1 MSNIFDEYINDLLKI
16 NPTINDFFLK
26 DGYEDK
32 KHIQP
37 NVYSEEY
44 YKQLNDLNKRYLR
57 TINKKSKLSFHERI
71 FKQDLKDSTHLEEG
85 YKIYYYMPIDIRG
98 NIIIDYVT
106 ECSGNGF
113 FIEECEKSNIDITG
127 SEADE
132 EQYNLLAKNFSNIIK
147 IALPIKNFNNEL
159 SNKFDVVVFN
169 DVFEHLENLDLIL
182 IQLKS
187 ILKTNGQ
194 IVINLP
200 SSDGLIYKFSNIL
213 NKIGFTNFYDRL
225 WQKKLASPHLS
236 YFNNSNLKMLFN
248 KHGYNLIHTTSLDTV
263 SKKGNFI
270 RLNSTIKYKFICFL
284 LSGLLFLFYY
294 FQKILPKDI
303 ILHIYKRP

>member
-1 MSNIFDEYINDLLKI
+1 MEECIVCNSKFKKINDYVYKCI
-16 NPTINDFFLK
+16 NCSFF
-26 DGYEDK
+26 
-32 KHIQP
+32 
-37 NVYSEEY
+37 
-44 YKQLNDLNKRYLR
+44 
-57 TINKKSKLSFHERI
+57 KSKLKPGHGRDIEGISELRRKN
-71 FKQDLKDSTHLEEG
+71 FK
-85 YKIYYYMPIDIRG
+85 KIIDIILSLKVNQSLKILEIG
-98 NIIIDYVT
+98 
-106 ECSGNGF
+106 SGNGF

-132 EQYNLLAKNFSNIIK
+132 EQYNLLAKKFSNIIK
-147 IALPIKNFNNEL
+147 ITLPIKNFNNEL

-187 ILKTNGQ
+187 ILKTNGK

-225 WQKKLASPHLS
+225 WQKNLASPHLS

-303 ILHIYKRP
+303 ILHIYKRS

>member
-1 MSNIFDEYINDLLKI
+1 MKECVVCNSKFKKINDYVYKCI
-16 NPTINDFFLK
+16 NCSFF
-26 DGYEDK
+26 
-32 KHIQP
+32 
-37 NVYSEEY
+37 
-44 YKQLNDLNKRYLR
+44 
-57 TINKKSKLSFHERI
+57 KSKLKPGHGRDIEGISELRRKN
-71 FKQDLKDSTHLEEG
+71 FK
-85 YKIYYYMPIDIRG
+85 KIIDIILSLNVNQSLKILEIG
-98 NIIIDYVT
+98 
-106 ECSGNGF
+106 SGNGF
-113 FIEECEKSNIDITG
+113 FIEECEKSNIYITG

-132 EQYNLLAKNFSNIIK
+132 DQYNLLAKNFSNIIK
-147 IALPIKNFNNEL
+147 IALPIKDFNNEL

-225 WQKKLASPHLS
+225 WQKNLASPHLS
-236 YFNNSNLKMLFN
+236 YFNNLNLKMLFN
-248 KHGYNLIHTTSLDTV
+248 KHGYNLIHATSLDTV

>member
-1 MSNIFDEYINDLLKI
+1 MEECIVCNSKFKKINDYVYKCI
-16 NPTINDFFLK
+16 NCSFF
-26 DGYEDK
+26 
-32 KHIQP
+32 
-37 NVYSEEY
+37 
-44 YKQLNDLNKRYLR
+44 
-57 TINKKSKLSFHERI
+57 KSKLKPGHGRDIEGISELRRKN
-71 FKQDLKDSTHLEEG
+71 FK
-85 YKIYYYMPIDIRG
+85 KIIDIILSLNVNQSLKILEIG
-98 NIIIDYVT
+98 
-106 ECSGNGF
+106 SGNGF

-147 IALPIKNFNNEL
+147 IALPIKNFNDEL

-225 WQKKLASPHLS
+225 WQKNLASPHLS

>member
-1 MSNIFDEYINDLLKI
+1 MEECIVCNSKFKKINDYVYKCI
-16 NPTINDFFLK
+16 NCSFF
-26 DGYEDK
+26 
-32 KHIQP
+32 
-37 NVYSEEY
+37 
-44 YKQLNDLNKRYLR
+44 
-57 TINKKSKLSFHERI
+57 KSKLKPGHGRDIEGISELRRKN
-71 FKQDLKDSTHLEEG
+71 FK
-85 YKIYYYMPIDIRG
+85 KIIDIILSLNVNQSLKILEIG
-98 NIIIDYVT
+98 
-106 ECSGNGF
+106 SGNGF

-225 WQKKLASPHLS
+225 WQKNLASPHLS

-248 KHGYNLIHTTSLDTV
+248 KHGYNLIHTASLDTV

>member
-1 MSNIFDEYINDLLKI
+1 MEECVVCNSKFTKINDYVYKCI
-16 NPTINDFFLK
+16 NCSFF
-26 DGYEDK
+26 
-32 KHIQP
+32 
-37 NVYSEEY
+37 
-44 YKQLNDLNKRYLR
+44 
-57 TINKKSKLSFHERI
+57 KSKLKPGHGRDIEGISELRRKN
-71 FKQDLKDSTHLEEG
+71 FKKIIDIILSLNVNQDLKILEIG
-85 YKIYYYMPIDIRG
+85 
-98 NIIIDYVT
+98 
-106 ECSGNGF
+106 SGNGF
-113 FIEECEKSNIDITG
+113 FIEECKRSNIIITG

-132 EQYNLLAKNFSNIIK
+132 EQYNLLTKKFSNIIK
-147 IALPIKNFNNEL
+147 IALPIKDLNNEL

-169 DVFEHLENLDLIL
+169 DVFEHLENLDLII

-213 NKIGFTNFYDRL
+213 NKIGFTNFYNRL
-225 WQKKLASPHLS
+225 WQKNLASPHLS
-236 YFNNSNLKMLFN
+236 YFNNLNLKMLFN
-248 KHGYNLIHTTSLDTV
+248 KHGYNLIHATSLDTV

>member
-1 MSNIFDEYINDLLKI
+1 MEECIVCNSKFKKINDYVYKCI
-16 NPTINDFFLK
+16 NCSFF
-26 DGYEDK
+26 
-32 KHIQP
+32 
-37 NVYSEEY
+37 
-44 YKQLNDLNKRYLR
+44 
-57 TINKKSKLSFHERI
+57 KSKLKPGHGRDIEGISELRRKN
-71 FKQDLKDSTHLEEG
+71 FK
-85 YKIYYYMPIDIRG
+85 KIIDIILSLNVNQSLKILEIG
-98 NIIIDYVT
+98 
-106 ECSGNGF
+106 SGNGF

-147 IALPIKNFNNEL
+147 ITLPIKNFNNEL

-213 NKIGFTNFYDRL
+213 NKIGLTNFYDRL
-225 WQKKLASPHLS
+225 WQKNLASPHLS
-236 YFNNSNLKMLFN
+236 YFNNLNLKMLFN

>member
-1 MSNIFDEYINDLLKI
+1 MEECIVCNSKFKKINDYVYKCI
-16 NPTINDFFLK
+16 NCSFF
-26 DGYEDK
+26 
-32 KHIQP
+32 
-37 NVYSEEY
+37 
-44 YKQLNDLNKRYLR
+44 
-57 TINKKSKLSFHERI
+57 KSKLKPGHGRDIEGISELRRKN
-71 FKQDLKDSTHLEEG
+71 FK
-85 YKIYYYMPIDIRG
+85 KIIDIILSLNVNQSLKILEIG
-98 NIIIDYVT
+98 
-106 ECSGNGF
+106 SGNGF

-159 SNKFDVVVFN
+159 SNKFDVVVIN

-225 WQKKLASPHLS
+225 WQKNLASPHLS
-236 YFNNSNLKMLFN
+236 YFNNSNLKMFFN

>member
-1 MSNIFDEYINDLLKI
+1 MEECVVCNSKFKKIND
-16 NPTINDFFLK
+16 
-26 DGYEDK
+26 Y
-32 KHIQP
+32 
-37 NVYSEEY
+37 VYKCNNCS
-44 YKQLNDLNKRYLR
+44 LF
-57 TINKKSKLSFHERI
+57 KSKLKPGHGRDIEGISELRRKN
-71 FKQDLKDSTHLEEG
+71 FKKIIEIILSLNVNQSLKILEIG
-85 YKIYYYMPIDIRG
+85 
-98 NIIIDYVT
+98 
-106 ECSGNGF
+106 SGNGF
-113 FIEECEKSNIDITG
+113 FIEECKKSNIDITG
-127 SEADE
+127 SEADQ
-132 EQYNLLAKNFSNIIK
+132 EQYNLLKKKFSNIIK
-147 IALPIKNFNNEL
+147 INLPIKDLNNEL
-159 SNKFDVVVFN
+159 LNKFDIVVFN
-169 DVFEHLENLDLIL
+169 DVFEHLVNLDLIL

-200 SSDGLIYKFSNIL
+200 SSDGLIYKLSNIL

-225 WQKKLASPHLS
+225 WQKNLASPHLS
-236 YFNNSNLKMLFN
+236 YFNNLNLKMLFK
-248 KHGYNLIHTTSLDTV
+248 KHGYNLIHTSSLDTV

>member
-1 MSNIFDEYINDLLKI
+1 MEECIVCNSKFKKINDYVYKCI
-16 NPTINDFFLK
+16 NCSFF
-26 DGYEDK
+26 
-32 KHIQP
+32 
-37 NVYSEEY
+37 
-44 YKQLNDLNKRYLR
+44 
-57 TINKKSKLSFHERI
+57 KSKLKPGHGRDIEGISELRRKN
-71 FKQDLKDSTHLEEG
+71 FK
-85 YKIYYYMPIDIRG
+85 KIIDIILSLKVNQSLKILEIG
-98 NIIIDYVT
+98 
-106 ECSGNGF
+106 SGNGF

-132 EQYNLLAKNFSNIIK
+132 EQYNLLAKKFSNIIK
-147 IALPIKNFNNEL
+147 ITLPIKNFNNEL

-225 WQKKLASPHLS
+225 WQKNLASPHLS

>member
-1 MSNIFDEYINDLLKI
+1 MEECVVCNSKFKKINDYVYKCI
-16 NPTINDFFLK
+16 NCSFF
-26 DGYEDK
+26 
-32 KHIQP
+32 
-37 NVYSEEY
+37 
-44 YKQLNDLNKRYLR
+44 
-57 TINKKSKLSFHERI
+57 KSKLKPGHGRDIEGISELRKKN
-71 FKQDLKDSTHLEEG
+71 FKKIIDIILSLNVNQDLKILEIG
-85 YKIYYYMPIDIRG
+85 
-98 NIIIDYVT
+98 
-106 ECSGNGF
+106 SGNGF
-113 FIEECEKSNIDITG
+113 FIEECKRSNIIITG

-132 EQYNLLAKNFSNIIK
+132 EQYNLLTKKFSNIIK
-147 IALPIKNFNNEL
+147 IALPIKDLNNEL

-169 DVFEHLENLDLIL
+169 DVFEHLENLDLII

-225 WQKKLASPHLS
+225 WQKNLASPHLS

>member
-1 MSNIFDEYINDLLKI
+1 MEECIVCNSKFKKINDYVYKCI
-16 NPTINDFFLK
+16 NCSFF
-26 DGYEDK
+26 
-32 KHIQP
+32 
-37 NVYSEEY
+37 
-44 YKQLNDLNKRYLR
+44 
-57 TINKKSKLSFHERI
+57 KSKLKPGHGRDIEGISELRRKN
-71 FKQDLKDSTHLEEG
+71 FK
-85 YKIYYYMPIDIRG
+85 KIIDIILSLNVNQSLKILEIG
-98 NIIIDYVT
+98 
-106 ECSGNGF
+106 SGNGF

-132 EQYNLLAKNFSNIIK
+132 EQYNLLKKEFSNIIK
-147 IALPIKNFNNEL
+147 INLPIKDLNNEL
-159 SNKFDVVVFN
+159 LNKFDVVVLN

-225 WQKKLASPHLS
+225 WQKNLASPHLS
-236 YFNNSNLKMLFN
+236 YFNNLNLKMLFK
-248 KHGYNLIHTTSLDTV
+248 KHGYNLIHTSSLDTV

-284 LSGLLFLFYY
+284 LSGLLYLFYY
-294 FQKILPKDI
+294 FQKVLPKDI

>member
-1 MSNIFDEYINDLLKI
+1 MEKCIICNSKFKKINDYVYKCI
-16 NPTINDFFLK
+16 NCSFF
-26 DGYEDK
+26 
-32 KHIQP
+32 
-37 NVYSEEY
+37 
-44 YKQLNDLNKRYLR
+44 
-57 TINKKSKLSFHERI
+57 KSKLKPGHGRDIEGISELRRKN
-71 FKQDLKDSTHLEEG
+71 FK
-85 YKIYYYMPIDIRG
+85 KII
-98 NIIIDYVT
+98 NIILSLNVNQSLKIL
-106 ECSGNGF
+106 EIGSGNGF

-147 IALPIKNFNNEL
+147 IALPIKNFNNKL

-225 WQKKLASPHLS
+225 WQKNLASPHLS

>member
-1 MSNIFDEYINDLLKI
+1 MEECVVCNSKFIKINDYVYKCI
-16 NPTINDFFLK
+16 NCSFF
-26 DGYEDK
+26 
-32 KHIQP
+32 
-37 NVYSEEY
+37 
-44 YKQLNDLNKRYLR
+44 
-57 TINKKSKLSFHERI
+57 KSKLKPGHGRDIEGISELRRKN
-71 FKQDLKDSTHLEEG
+71 FKKIIDIILSLNVNQDLKILEIG
-85 YKIYYYMPIDIRG
+85 
-98 NIIIDYVT
+98 
-106 ECSGNGF
+106 SGNGF
-113 FIEECEKSNIDITG
+113 FIEECKRSNIIITG

-132 EQYNLLAKNFSNIIK
+132 EQYNLLTKKFSNIIK
-147 IALPIKNFNNEL
+147 IALPIKDLNNEL

-169 DVFEHLENLDLIL
+169 DVFEHLENLDLII

-213 NKIGFTNFYDRL
+213 NKIGFTNFYNRL
-225 WQKKLASPHLS
+225 WQKNLASPHLS
-236 YFNNSNLKMLFN
+236 YFNNLNLKMLFN
-248 KHGYNLIHTTSLDTV
+248 KHGYNLIHATSLDTV

>member
-1 MSNIFDEYINDLLKI
+1 MEECIVCNSKFKKINDYVYKCI
-16 NPTINDFFLK
+16 NCSFF
-26 DGYEDK
+26 
-32 KHIQP
+32 
-37 NVYSEEY
+37 
-44 YKQLNDLNKRYLR
+44 
-57 TINKKSKLSFHERI
+57 KSKLKSGHGRDIEGISELRRKN
-71 FKQDLKDSTHLEEG
+71 FK
-85 YKIYYYMPIDIRG
+85 KIIDIILSLNVNQSLKILEIG
-98 NIIIDYVT
+98 
-106 ECSGNGF
+106 SGNGF

-225 WQKKLASPHLS
+225 WQKNLASPHLS
-236 YFNNSNLKMLFN
+236 YFNNSNLKMFFN

>member
-1 MSNIFDEYINDLLKI
+1 MEKCIVCNSKFKKINDYVYKCI
-16 NPTINDFFLK
+16 NCSFF
-26 DGYEDK
+26 
-32 KHIQP
+32 
-37 NVYSEEY
+37 
-44 YKQLNDLNKRYLR
+44 
-57 TINKKSKLSFHERI
+57 KSKLKPGHGRDIEGISELRRKN
-71 FKQDLKDSTHLEEG
+71 FK
-85 YKIYYYMPIDIRG
+85 KIIDIILSLNVNQSLKILEIG
-98 NIIIDYVT
+98 
-106 ECSGNGF
+106 SGNGF

-127 SEADE
+127 SESDE

-147 IALPIKNFNNEL
+147 ITLPIKNFNNEL

-225 WQKKLASPHLS
+225 WQKNLASPHLS

>member
-1 MSNIFDEYINDLLKI
+1 MEECIVCNSKFKKINDYVYKCI
-16 NPTINDFFLK
+16 NCSFF
-26 DGYEDK
+26 
-32 KHIQP
+32 
-37 NVYSEEY
+37 
-44 YKQLNDLNKRYLR
+44 
-57 TINKKSKLSFHERI
+57 KSKLKPGHGRDIEGISELRRKN
-71 FKQDLKDSTHLEEG
+71 FK
-85 YKIYYYMPIDIRG
+85 KIIDIILSLNVNQSLKILEIG
-98 NIIIDYVT
+98 
-106 ECSGNGF
+106 SGNGF

-200 SSDGLIYKFSNIL
+200 SSDGLIYKFSNNL

-225 WQKKLASPHLS
+225 WQKNLASPHLS

>member
-1 MSNIFDEYINDLLKI
+1 MEECIVCNSKFKKINDYVYKCI
-16 NPTINDFFLK
+16 NCSFF
-26 DGYEDK
+26 
-32 KHIQP
+32 
-37 NVYSEEY
+37 
-44 YKQLNDLNKRYLR
+44 
-57 TINKKSKLSFHERI
+57 KSKLKPGHGRDIEGISQLRRKN
-71 FKQDLKDSTHLEEG
+71 FK
-85 YKIYYYMPIDIRG
+85 KII
-98 NIIIDYVT
+98 NIILSLNVNQSLKIL
-106 ECSGNGF
+106 EIGSGNGF
-113 FIEECEKSNIDITG
+113 FIEECKKSNINITG

-132 EQYNLLAKNFSNIIK
+132 EQYNLLTKNFSNIIK
-147 IALPIKNFNNEL
+147 IALPIKNFNNKL

-187 ILKTNGQ
+187 ILKINGQ

-225 WQKKLASPHLS
+225 WQKNLASPHLS

>member
-1 MSNIFDEYINDLLKI
+1 MEKCIVCNSKFKKINDYVYKCI
-16 NPTINDFFLK
+16 NCSFF
-26 DGYEDK
+26 
-32 KHIQP
+32 
-37 NVYSEEY
+37 
-44 YKQLNDLNKRYLR
+44 
-57 TINKKSKLSFHERI
+57 KSKLKPGHGRDIEGISELRRKN
-71 FKQDLKDSTHLEEG
+71 FK
-85 YKIYYYMPIDIRG
+85 KII
-98 NIIIDYVT
+98 NIILSLNVNQSLKIL
-106 ECSGNGF
+106 EIGSGNGF

-147 IALPIKNFNNEL
+147 IALPIKNFNNKL

-225 WQKKLASPHLS
+225 WQKNLASPHLS

>member
-1 MSNIFDEYINDLLKI
+1 MEECIVCNSKFKKINDYVYKCI
-16 NPTINDFFLK
+16 NCSFF
-26 DGYEDK
+26 
-32 KHIQP
+32 
-37 NVYSEEY
+37 
-44 YKQLNDLNKRYLR
+44 
-57 TINKKSKLSFHERI
+57 KSKLKPGHGRDIEGISQLRRKN
-71 FKQDLKDSTHLEEG
+71 FK
-85 YKIYYYMPIDIRG
+85 KII
-98 NIIIDYVT
+98 NIILSLNVNQSLKIL
-106 ECSGNGF
+106 EIGSGNGF
-113 FIEECEKSNIDITG
+113 FIEECKKSNINITG

-147 IALPIKNFNNEL
+147 IALPIKNFNNKL

-187 ILKTNGQ
+187 ILKINGQ

-225 WQKKLASPHLS
+225 WQKNLASPHLS

>member
-1 MSNIFDEYINDLLKI
+1 MEECIVCNSKFKKINDYVYKCI
-16 NPTINDFFLK
+16 NCSFF
-26 DGYEDK
+26 
-32 KHIQP
+32 
-37 NVYSEEY
+37 
-44 YKQLNDLNKRYLR
+44 
-57 TINKKSKLSFHERI
+57 KSKLKPGHGRDIEGISELRRKN
-71 FKQDLKDSTHLEEG
+71 FK
-85 YKIYYYMPIDIRG
+85 KIIDIILSLNVNQSLKILEIG
-98 NIIIDYVT
+98 
-106 ECSGNGF
+106 SGNGF

-147 IALPIKNFNNEL
+147 IALPIKNFDNEL

>member
-1 MSNIFDEYINDLLKI
+1 MEECIVCNSKFKKINDYVYKCI
-16 NPTINDFFLK
+16 NCSFF
-26 DGYEDK
+26 
-32 KHIQP
+32 
-37 NVYSEEY
+37 
-44 YKQLNDLNKRYLR
+44 
-57 TINKKSKLSFHERI
+57 KSKLKPGHGRDIEGISELRRKN
-71 FKQDLKDSTHLEEG
+71 FK
-85 YKIYYYMPIDIRG
+85 KIIDIILSLNVNQSSKILEIG
-98 NIIIDYVT
+98 
-106 ECSGNGF
+106 SGNGF

-225 WQKKLASPHLS
+225 WQKNLASPHLS

>member
-1 MSNIFDEYINDLLKI
+1 MEECIVCNSKFKKINDYVYKCI
-16 NPTINDFFLK
+16 NCSFF
-26 DGYEDK
+26 
-32 KHIQP
+32 
-37 NVYSEEY
+37 
-44 YKQLNDLNKRYLR
+44 
-57 TINKKSKLSFHERI
+57 KSKLKPGHGRDIEGISELRRKN
-71 FKQDLKDSTHLEEG
+71 FK
-85 YKIYYYMPIDIRG
+85 KIIDIILSLNVNQSLKILEIG
-98 NIIIDYVT
+98 
-106 ECSGNGF
+106 SGNGF

-147 IALPIKNFNNEL
+147 ITLPIKNFNNEL

-225 WQKKLASPHLS
+225 WQKNLASPHLS

>member
-1 MSNIFDEYINDLLKI
+1 M
-16 NPTINDFFLK
+16 
-26 DGYEDK
+26 
-32 KHIQP
+32 
-37 NVYSEEY
+37 EECVVC
-44 YKQLNDLNKRYLR
+44 N
-57 TINKKSKLSFHERI
+57 SKFT
-71 FKQDLKDSTHLEEG
+71 K
-85 YKIYYYMPIDIRG
+85 
-98 NIIIDYVT
+98 IIDYVYKCINCSFFKSKLKPGHGRDI
-106 ECSGNGF
+106 EGISELRRKNFKKIIDIILSLNVNQDLKILEIGSGNGF
-113 FIEECEKSNIDITG
+113 FIEECKRSNIIITG

-132 EQYNLLAKNFSNIIK
+132 EQYNLLTKKFSNIIK
-147 IALPIKNFNNEL
+147 IALPIKDLNNEL

-213 NKIGFTNFYDRL
+213 NKIGFTNFYNRL
-225 WQKKLASPHLS
+225 WQKNLASPHLS
-236 YFNNSNLKMLFN
+236 YFNNLNLKMLFN
-248 KHGYNLIHTTSLDTV
+248 KHGYNLIHATSLDTV

>member
-1 MSNIFDEYINDLLKI
+1 MEECIVCNSKFKKINDYVYKCI
-16 NPTINDFFLK
+16 NCSFF
-26 DGYEDK
+26 
-32 KHIQP
+32 
-37 NVYSEEY
+37 
-44 YKQLNDLNKRYLR
+44 
-57 TINKKSKLSFHERI
+57 KSKLKPGHGRDIEGISELRRKN
-71 FKQDLKDSTHLEEG
+71 FK
-85 YKIYYYMPIDIRG
+85 KIIDIILSLNVNQSLKILEIG
-98 NIIIDYVT
+98 
-106 ECSGNGF
+106 SGNGF

-225 WQKKLASPHLS
+225 WQKNLASPHLS
-236 YFNNSNLKMLFN
+236 YFNNSNLKMFFN

>member
-1 MSNIFDEYINDLLKI
+1 MEECIVCNSKFKKINDYVYKCI
-16 NPTINDFFLK
+16 NCSFF
-26 DGYEDK
+26 
-32 KHIQP
+32 
-37 NVYSEEY
+37 
-44 YKQLNDLNKRYLR
+44 
-57 TINKKSKLSFHERI
+57 KSKLKPGHGRDIEGISELRRKN
-71 FKQDLKDSTHLEEG
+71 FK
-85 YKIYYYMPIDIRG
+85 KIIDIILSLNVNQSLKVLEIG
-98 NIIIDYVT
+98 
-106 ECSGNGF
+106 SGNGF

-225 WQKKLASPHLS
+225 WQKNLASPHLS

>member
-1 MSNIFDEYINDLLKI
+1 MEECIVCNSKFKKINDYVYKCI
-16 NPTINDFFLK
+16 NCSFF
-26 DGYEDK
+26 
-32 KHIQP
+32 
-37 NVYSEEY
+37 
-44 YKQLNDLNKRYLR
+44 
-57 TINKKSKLSFHERI
+57 KSKLKPGYGRDIEGISELRRKN
-71 FKQDLKDSTHLEEG
+71 FK
-85 YKIYYYMPIDIRG
+85 KIIDIILSLNVNQSLKILEIG
-98 NIIIDYVT
+98 
-106 ECSGNGF
+106 SGNGF

-147 IALPIKNFNNEL
+147 IALPIKDFNNEL

-225 WQKKLASPHLS
+225 WQKNLASPHLS

>member
-1 MSNIFDEYINDLLKI
+1 MEKCTVCNSKFKKINDYVYKCI
-16 NPTINDFFLK
+16 NCSFF
-26 DGYEDK
+26 
-32 KHIQP
+32 
-37 NVYSEEY
+37 
-44 YKQLNDLNKRYLR
+44 
-57 TINKKSKLSFHERI
+57 KSKLKPGHGRDIEGISELRRKN
-71 FKQDLKDSTHLEEG
+71 FK
-85 YKIYYYMPIDIRG
+85 KIIDIILSLNVNQSLKILEIG
-98 NIIIDYVT
+98 
-106 ECSGNGF
+106 SGNGF

-127 SEADE
+127 SESDE

-147 IALPIKNFNNEL
+147 IALPIKNFNNKL

-225 WQKKLASPHLS
+225 WQKNLASPHLS

>member
-1 MSNIFDEYINDLLKI
+1 MEECIVCNSKFKKINDYVYKCI
-16 NPTINDFFLK
+16 NCSFF
-26 DGYEDK
+26 
-32 KHIQP
+32 
-37 NVYSEEY
+37 
-44 YKQLNDLNKRYLR
+44 
-57 TINKKSKLSFHERI
+57 KSKLKPGHGRDIEGISELRRKN
-71 FKQDLKDSTHLEEG
+71 FK
-85 YKIYYYMPIDIRG
+85 KIIDIILSLNANQSLKILEIG
-98 NIIIDYVT
+98 
-106 ECSGNGF
+106 SGNGF

-225 WQKKLASPHLS
+225 WQKNLASPHLS
-236 YFNNSNLKMLFN
+236 YFNNSNLKMFFN

>member
-1 MSNIFDEYINDLLKI
+1 MEECIVCNSKFKKINDYVYKCI
-16 NPTINDFFLK
+16 NCSFF
-26 DGYEDK
+26 
-32 KHIQP
+32 
-37 NVYSEEY
+37 
-44 YKQLNDLNKRYLR
+44 
-57 TINKKSKLSFHERI
+57 KSKLKPGHGRDIEGISELRRKN
-71 FKQDLKDSTHLEEG
+71 FK
-85 YKIYYYMPIDIRG
+85 KIIDIILSLNVNQSLKILEIG
-98 NIIIDYVT
+98 
-106 ECSGNGF
+106 SGNGF

-132 EQYNLLAKNFSNIIK
+132 EQYNLLAKKFSNIIK
-147 IALPIKNFNNEL
+147 ITLPIKNFNNEL

-225 WQKKLASPHLS
+225 WQKNLASPHLS

-263 SKKGNFI
+263 NKKGNFI

-303 ILHIYKRP
+303 ILHIYKRS

>member
-1 MSNIFDEYINDLLKI
+1 MEECIVCNSKFKKINDYVYKCI
-16 NPTINDFFLK
+16 NCSFF
-26 DGYEDK
+26 
-32 KHIQP
+32 
-37 NVYSEEY
+37 
-44 YKQLNDLNKRYLR
+44 
-57 TINKKSKLSFHERI
+57 KSKLKPGHGRDIEGISELRRKN
-71 FKQDLKDSTHLEEG
+71 FK
-85 YKIYYYMPIDIRG
+85 KIIDIILSLNVNQSLKILEIG
-98 NIIIDYVT
+98 
-106 ECSGNGF
+106 SGNGF

-225 WQKKLASPHLS
+225 WQKNLASPHLS

>member
-1 MSNIFDEYINDLLKI
+1 MEECIVCNSKFKKINDYVYKCI
-16 NPTINDFFLK
+16 NCSFF
-26 DGYEDK
+26 
-32 KHIQP
+32 
-37 NVYSEEY
+37 
-44 YKQLNDLNKRYLR
+44 
-57 TINKKSKLSFHERI
+57 KSKLKPGHGRDIEGISELRRKN
-71 FKQDLKDSTHLEEG
+71 FK
-85 YKIYYYMPIDIRG
+85 KIIDIILSLNVNQSLKILEIG
-98 NIIIDYVT
+98 
-106 ECSGNGF
+106 SGNGF

-225 WQKKLASPHLS
+225 WQKNLASPHLS
-236 YFNNSNLKMLFN
+236 YFNNSNLKVFFN

>member
-1 MSNIFDEYINDLLKI
+1 MEECIICNSKFKKINDYVYKCI
-16 NPTINDFFLK
+16 NCSFF
-26 DGYEDK
+26 
-32 KHIQP
+32 
-37 NVYSEEY
+37 
-44 YKQLNDLNKRYLR
+44 
-57 TINKKSKLSFHERI
+57 KSKLKPGHGRDIEGIRELRRKN
-71 FKQDLKDSTHLEEG
+71 FKKIVDIILSLNVNQDLKILEIG
-85 YKIYYYMPIDIRG
+85 
-98 NIIIDYVT
+98 
-106 ECSGNGF
+106 SGNGF
-113 FIEECEKSNIDITG
+113 FIKECKKLNVDITG

-132 EQYNLLAKNFSNIIK
+132 EQYNLLTKKFSNIIK
-147 IALPIKNFNNEL
+147 ITLPIKDLNNEL
-159 SNKFDVVVFN
+159 LNKFDVVVFN

-194 IVINLP
+194 IIINLP

-225 WQKKLASPHLS
+225 WQKNLASPHLS
-236 YFNNSNLKMLFN
+236 YFNNLNLKMFFK

-263 SKKGNFI
+263 SNKGNFV

>member
-1 MSNIFDEYINDLLKI
+1 MEECIVCNSKFKKINDYVYKCI
-16 NPTINDFFLK
+16 NCSFF
-26 DGYEDK
+26 
-32 KHIQP
+32 
-37 NVYSEEY
+37 
-44 YKQLNDLNKRYLR
+44 
-57 TINKKSKLSFHERI
+57 KSKLKPGHGRDIEGISQLRRKN
-71 FKQDLKDSTHLEEG
+71 FK
-85 YKIYYYMPIDIRG
+85 KII
-98 NIIIDYVT
+98 NIILSLNVNQSLKIL
-106 ECSGNGF
+106 EIGSGNGF
-113 FIEECEKSNIDITG
+113 FIEECEKSNINITG

-132 EQYNLLAKNFSNIIK
+132 EQYNLLTKNFSNIIK
-147 IALPIKNFNNEL
+147 IALPIKNFNNKL

-187 ILKTNGQ
+187 ILKINGQ

-225 WQKKLASPHLS
+225 WQKNLASPHLS

>member
-1 MSNIFDEYINDLLKI
+1 MEECIVCNSKFKKINDYVYKCI
-16 NPTINDFFLK
+16 NCSFF
-26 DGYEDK
+26 
-32 KHIQP
+32 
-37 NVYSEEY
+37 
-44 YKQLNDLNKRYLR
+44 
-57 TINKKSKLSFHERI
+57 KSKLKPGHGRDIEGISQLRRKN
-71 FKQDLKDSTHLEEG
+71 FK
-85 YKIYYYMPIDIRG
+85 KII
-98 NIIIDYVT
+98 NIILSLNVNQSLKIL
-106 ECSGNGF
+106 EIGSGNGF
-113 FIEECEKSNIDITG
+113 FIEECKKSNINITG

-132 EQYNLLAKNFSNIIK
+132 EQYNLLTKNFSNIIK
-147 IALPIKNFNNEL
+147 IALPIKNFNNKL

-225 WQKKLASPHLS
+225 WQKNLASPHLS

-248 KHGYNLIHTTSLDTV
+248 KHGYNLIHSTSLDTV

>member
-1 MSNIFDEYINDLLKI
+1 MEECIVCNSKFKKINDYVYKCI
-16 NPTINDFFLK
+16 NCSFF
-26 DGYEDK
+26 
-32 KHIQP
+32 
-37 NVYSEEY
+37 
-44 YKQLNDLNKRYLR
+44 
-57 TINKKSKLSFHERI
+57 KSKLKPGHGRDIEGISELRRKN
-71 FKQDLKDSTHLEEG
+71 FK
-85 YKIYYYMPIDIRG
+85 KIIDIILSLNVNQSLKILEIG
-98 NIIIDYVT
+98 
-106 ECSGNGF
+106 SGNGF

-236 YFNNSNLKMLFN
+236 YFNNSNLKMFFN